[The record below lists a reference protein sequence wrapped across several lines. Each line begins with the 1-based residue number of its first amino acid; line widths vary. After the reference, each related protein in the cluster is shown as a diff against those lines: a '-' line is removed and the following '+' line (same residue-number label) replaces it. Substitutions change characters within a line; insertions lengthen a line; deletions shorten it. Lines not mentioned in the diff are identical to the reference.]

1 MAERFGG
8 RFSPPNARPAGERP
22 AGEPPQSGSRWDR
35 KRRSRAGGRSN
46 ILFFLPFL
54 FLIDGFLGPPEGLI
68 LGFAAFGALFLAAW
82 LTRQG
87 ILAEEAYDARPVA
100 RRPAIPRKIFASI
113 LTGAGL
119 LAGGL
124 MGEAGLI
131 LSAGWGVLGAGLHL
145 LAFGP
150 DPLKDKL
157 PDGVDGFQ
165 SDRVA
170 RAVAEAETHLAAMR
184 EAVARLR
191 DPALSRR
198 VEDFA
203 ATARD
208 LFRNV
213 EADPGD
219 LTAARRYLGVY
230 LMGARDATLK
240 FADLYVRGRD
250 PQVRADYE
258 HLLDDL
264 GTSFADRTRKLLSND
279 RSSLDIEI
287 EVLRDRLAREA

>member
-1 MAERFGG
+1 MAERYGG
-8 RFSPPNARPAGERP
+8 RFSPANARREG
-22 AGEPPQSGSRWDR
+22 PPGPPVSRWDR

-54 FLIDGFLGPPEGLI
+54 FLWDAFLGPAQDFVPAV
-68 LGFAAFGALFLAAW
+68 AAFAALFLAAW

-100 RRPAIPRKIFASI
+100 KRPAIPRKIFASV

-124 MGEAGLI
+124 AGDAGL
-131 LSAGWGVLGAGLHL
+131 LVAAAWGGIGGLLHL
-145 LAFGP
+145 AAFGP
-150 DPLKDKL
+150 DPLTDKI

-165 SDRVA
+165 SDRVS
-170 RAVAEAETHLAAMR
+170 RAVAEAESHLTAMR

-191 DPALSRR
+191 DPSLDRR
-198 VEDFA
+198 LETFA
-203 ATARD
+203 TTARG
-208 LFRNV
+208 LFRSV

-240 FADLYVRGRD
+240 FADLYGRERD

-258 HLLDDL
+258 RLLEDL
-264 GTSFADRTRKLLSND
+264 GTSFADRTRRLLQND
-279 RSSLDIEI
+279 RAGLDLEI
-287 EVLRDRLAREA
+287 EVLRDRLGRET